1 MAPKSP
7 EEEQEALQ
15 SAIKASAEEAAP
27 VEAASKTANSS
38 SPANV
43 ATPPGETP
51 GKMAKEK
58 NAKENAEEKRK
69 KKGCQQ
75 RHRVELNPLKT
86 ETDLRSLWNSE
97 NHTKEQACE
106 VLAKLVDSRHIT
118 GKHFEHSALVQD
130 IMVFLKERAEREGV
144 CKVLKRCADALCFW
158 SAAGALQQQRKPGQD
173 TLRTGAQIRS
183 PPAARPVRK
192 LGGAGKALL
201 LAGLAV
207 AGCAWLV
214 FSVKTGLVTWNAS
227 SIDKS
232 APVVDCAW
240 LLPAVKT
247 GLVDLNAASMAIPAP
262 SRMQDCGWLL
272 VLLVLRAFGGWGVR
286 YVAHQQQ
293 KLRPKRE
300 RACGAAGD
308 TICLNPGKGTGGEA
322 ADSRSCSGGGVAPHR
337 MLRVSAQEKQHK
349 LKLLRVV
356 QKSQWHRQSPGPS
369 TAASPKLRRQRP
381 AALELFA
388 LCIISVLRSTHG
400 AECARWGKFPCTFGG
415 CTFSKNSGVLIRTG
429 SCPTQSGRLWM
440 DTMGITALSDGV
452 FHDMGACTDII
463 LHHNYISSLYENTFS
478 GLTSLT
484 TLGLGD
490 NPLTCVPLTQ
500 AQIASFIYYSGPTV
514 TCPCSSCVAG
524 KYLGSGTSYSCACT
538 SCDAGK
544 YSAAAGVHLLAIH
557 THSPARTYSHTNT
570 RPQTHYA
577 HACMCG

>member
-158 SAAGALQQQRKPGQD
+158 SAAEALQQQRRPGQD

-240 LLPAVKT
+240 LLPAVET
-247 GLVDLNAASMAIPAP
+247 GLVDLNAASMANPAP

-337 MLRVSAQEKQHK
+337 MLRVAFAAQKRGLSRRARMERKREKRRRRRAIKADIKAKWREMLQCATHPGLLSNFMASVPWTQGEDKTKMRINRTPGCKRRNASSVSATNLVVLVAASLVGSAQ
-349 LKLLRVV
+349 
-356 QKSQWHRQSPGPS
+356 
-369 TAASPKLRRQRP
+369 A
-381 AALELFA
+381 
-388 LCIISVLRSTHG
+388 
-400 AECARWGKFPCTFGG
+400 
-415 CTFSKNSGVLIRTG
+415 
-429 SCPTQSGRLWM
+429 
-440 DTMGITALSDGV
+440 
-452 FHDMGACTDII
+452 
-463 LHHNYISSLYENTFS
+463 
-478 GLTSLT
+478 
-484 TLGLGD
+484 
-490 NPLTCVPLTQ
+490 
-500 AQIASFIYYSGPTV
+500 
-514 TCPCSSCVAG
+514 
-524 KYLGSGTSYSCACT
+524 YSCT
-538 SCDAGK
+538 SDSDCQYPNCNDQYCSESWSSYCVNAKWLASCNTASSYCVFAYTYGKDGNYCGNPSNCPAGTYSDTGKNYGGDRVCRLCDAGK
-544 YSAAAGVHLLAIH
+544 YAARGVSSLQPLRFSGSEFDRIH
-557 THSPARTYSHTNT
+557 TFDTHTL
-570 RPQTHYA
+570 YM
-577 HACMCG
+577 HACIHTYIHT